1 MKKIS
6 IIIALTYCI
15 LGMNAQNGTQ
25 PDSARVIVG
34 SKVTLNISV
43 LANDNLNASKNY
55 VLQSVYKST
64 TSQSI
69 NLTMSGNIASY
80 QDPQQTSSTDTFFYI
95 AKDLNSGSFDTNY
108 VVIRKSDLPKDL
120 YPGDANKDHIC
131 NYLDVLNIGA
141 TYSKTGFVREGIFLT
156 SNWEPLRAYD
166 WTSTASTIVSND
178 KFSDANGD
186 GRIDSAGDVGTIY
199 QNYALE
205 NALPSPQY
213 SPTGGETFTITSS
226 DTFYIGASA
235 ISYPINV
242 SLGSPS
248 AIKKAYGIAFSIFF
262 DTSVIKTNNIKVRFN
277 NWFVSS
283 SQNLI
288 FSKEN
293 RGKSSL
299 DVVMVRKNG
308 QNSDAGGPLGIIDV
322 VIEDILGLVGPRNM
336 NIDIRNI
343 ALVDSALNFI
353 PVTKPAPKN
362 IIVTRS
368 SSSIKSIQD
377 KKIGYQL
384 PPNKLIIEMANFS
397 VESITISDMMGKI
410 VYQYD
415 HAKPMQHIE
424 ISTENWSKGVYFLHA
439 DDQMIKLQINE

>member
-1 MKKIS
+1 M
-6 IIIALTYCI
+6 
-15 LGMNAQNGTQ
+15 
-25 PDSARVIVG
+25 
-34 SKVTLNISV
+34 
-43 LANDNLNASKNY
+43 
-55 VLQSVYKST
+55 
-64 TSQSI
+64 
-69 NLTMSGNIASY
+69 
-80 QDPQQTSSTDTFFYI
+80 
-95 AKDLNSGSFDTNY
+95 
-108 VVIRKSDLPKDL
+108 
-120 YPGDANKDHIC
+120 
-131 NYLDVLNIGA
+131 
-141 TYSKTGFVREGIFLT
+141 
-156 SNWEPLRAYD
+156 
-166 WTSTASTIVSND
+166 
-178 KFSDANGD
+178 
-186 GRIDSAGDVGTIY
+186 
-199 QNYALE
+199 
-205 NALPSPQY
+205 
-213 SPTGGETFTITSS
+213 
-226 DTFYIGASA
+226 
-235 ISYPINV
+235 
-242 SLGSPS
+242 
-248 AIKKAYGIAFSIFF
+248 
-262 DTSVIKTNNIKVRFN
+262 
-277 NWFVSS
+277 
-283 SQNLI
+283 